1 MTSRIIRRNSS
12 KVSEDARFTMDVV
25 NEAYAAAYDTE
36 SEACDNGRFYITR
49 QFETQGILY
58 ELAGDWCSAETNE
71 ECKAV
76 LRSAYDNANIS
87 TGDFVKALM
96 KIIKLSKEL
105 LSGAESTG
113 DLTMASVCESAS
125 TVNEIHCHVTLLI
138 RVRISHAKSQYR
150 NNRYKKFLFFH

>member
-1 MTSRIIRRNSS
+1 M
-12 KVSEDARFTMDVV
+12 
-25 NEAYAAAYDTE
+25 
-36 SEACDNGRFYITR
+36 
-49 QFETQGILY
+49 Y
-58 ELAGDWCSAETNE
+58 ELAGDWCSGETNE

-113 DLTMASVCESAS
+113 DLICLQRSAS
-125 TVNEIHCHVTLLI
+125 TVNEIHCHVTLAI
-138 RVRISHAKSQYR
+138 RMRISHAKSIQKITDTR
-150 NNRYKKFLFFH
+150 NSYSFTNILVMPNMT